1 MYERKSLKK
10 YSSLTDTIH
19 IFRFWHTFTLVVCQL
34 ISGHDNPFTHSFNIY
49 RMNETQSSNEWSI
62 YVFFAFDIYQT
73 NNLYCSKAE
82 FDTSLN
88 DFESEVLTF
97 TESSLQINILTSA
110 IFYRNIKIK
119 TPNPCIQ
126 EFGVSSLKI
135 HLFHLHYR
143 SIRSLTRLWS
153 FPFFIER

>member
-73 NNLYCSKAE
+73 NTLYCSM
-82 FDTSLN
+82 
-88 DFESEVLTF
+88 TF
-97 TESSLQINILTSA
+97 TESSLQINILTSG